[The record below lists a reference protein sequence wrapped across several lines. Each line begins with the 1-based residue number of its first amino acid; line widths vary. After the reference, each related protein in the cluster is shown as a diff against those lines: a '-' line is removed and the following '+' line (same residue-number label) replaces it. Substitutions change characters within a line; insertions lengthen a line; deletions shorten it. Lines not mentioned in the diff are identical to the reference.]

1 MTLERGTRSE
11 ITAPMGLVLGL
22 LSIFNVQLVVAR
34 TSHGSPLILILIG
47 LLILVGAFSRFK
59 PEMRG

>member
-22 LSIFNVQLVVAR
+22 LSIFIVQLVVAR